1 MSANTPAQI
10 CIKLLRD
17 IKTDALLIY
26 IKTVIEELLE
36 NIKNETYKVDL
47 GYENFN
53 KEIEENIIEL
63 NIKLDKTII
72 NAYELKSFMAY
83 QQMKQTNHKLLP
95 NDEALVFY
103 YNTIVKQIETQL
115 KEGELWIPEQI
126 VLALLSE
133 WVLEEEKSTI
143 FYTFLNDFDY
153 LRLLSYYETAR
164 NNEKNI
170 NLRNNILKM
179 YQISSSMIKRL
190 KNSKY
195 ISTCIQSPFRSRLS
209 ISFFKRIDVSFKG
222 INVLPVA

>member
-10 CIKLLRD
+10 CIKLLRG

-36 NIKNETYKVDL
+36 NIKNETYKIDL

-53 KEIEENIIEL
+53 KKIEENIIEL

-170 NLRNNILKM
+170 NLRENIIRM

-195 ISTCIQSPFRSRLS
+195 KINSSRKS
-209 ISFFKRIDVSFKG
+209 KMRKK
-222 INVLPVA
+222 

>member
-1 MSANTPAQI
+1 MSANNPPQI

-36 NIKNETYKVDL
+36 NIKNEKYKIDL
-47 GYENFN
+47 GFEEFN
-53 KEIEENIIEL
+53 KEIEKNIIEL
-63 NIKLDKTII
+63 NTKLDKTII

-83 QQMKQTNHKLLP
+83 QQLKQSNHKLLP

-103 YNTIVKQIETQL
+103 YNTIVKQIEIQL
-115 KEGELWIPEQI
+115 VEGELWIPEQI

-153 LRLLSYYETAR
+153 LRLLSYYEKAR

-195 ISTCIQSPFRSRLS
+195 KINSSRKS
-209 ISFFKRIDVSFKG
+209 KMRKK
-222 INVLPVA
+222 

>member
-1 MSANTPAQI
+1 MSANNPPQI

-36 NIKNETYKVDL
+36 NIKNEKYKIDL
-47 GYENFN
+47 GFEEFN
-53 KEIEENIIEL
+53 KEIEKNIIEL
-63 NIKLDKTII
+63 NTKLDKTII

-83 QQMKQTNHKLLP
+83 QQLKQSNHKLLP

-115 KEGELWIPEQI
+115 VEGELWIPEQI
-126 VLALLSE
+126 ILALLSE

-153 LRLLSYYETAR
+153 LRLLSYYEKAR

-195 ISTCIQSPFRSRLS
+195 KINSSRKS
-209 ISFFKRIDVSFKG
+209 KMRKK
-222 INVLPVA
+222 

>member
-1 MSANTPAQI
+1 MTCKNRIKP
-10 CIKLLRD
+10 KLLRD

-103 YNTIVKQIETQL
+103 YNTIVKQIETPL

-126 VLALLSE
+126 VLALLCE

-170 NLRNNILKM
+170 NLRENIIRM

-195 ISTCIQSPFRSRLS
+195 KINSSRKS
-209 ISFFKRIDVSFKG
+209 KMRKK
-222 INVLPVA
+222 

>member
-1 MSANTPAQI
+1 MSANNPPQI

-36 NIKNETYKVDL
+36 NIKNEKYKIDL
-47 GYENFN
+47 GYEEFN
-53 KEIEENIIEL
+53 KEIEKNIVEL
-63 NIKLDKTII
+63 NTKLDKTII

-83 QQMKQTNHKLLP
+83 QQLKQSNHKLLP

-115 KEGELWIPEQI
+115 VEGELWIPEQI
-126 VLALLSE
+126 VLSLLSE

-153 LRLLSYYETAR
+153 LKLLGYYEIAR
-164 NNEKNI
+164 NNEKKTSLKYNI
-170 NLRNNILKM
+170 IKM
-179 YQISSSMIKRL
+179 YQISSAMIKRL

-195 ISTCIQSPFRSRLS
+195 KINSSRKS
-209 ISFFKRIDVSFKG
+209 KMRKK
-222 INVLPVA
+222 

>member
-36 NIKNETYKVDL
+36 NIKNEKYKIDL
-47 GYENFN
+47 GFENFN
-53 KEIEENIIEL
+53 KEIEKNIIEL
-63 NIKLDKTII
+63 NTKLDKTII

-83 QQMKQTNHKLLP
+83 QQTKQVNNKLLP

-126 VLALLSE
+126 ILALLSE

-153 LRLLSYYETAR
+153 LKLLGYYETAR

-170 NLRNNILKM
+170 NLKDNIIKM
-179 YQISSSMIKRL
+179 YQISSLMIKRL

-195 ISTCIQSPFRSRLS
+195 KINSSRKS
-209 ISFFKRIDVSFKG
+209 KMRKK
-222 INVLPVA
+222 

>member
-26 IKTVIEELLE
+26 IKTVLEELLE
-36 NIKNETYKVDL
+36 NIKNEKYKIDL
-47 GYENFN
+47 GFDDFN
-53 KEIEENIIEL
+53 KEIEKNIIEL
-63 NIKLDKTII
+63 NTKLDKTII

-83 QQMKQTNHKLLP
+83 QQIKQANNKLLP

-164 NNEKNI
+164 NNEENI
-170 NLRNNILKM
+170 NLKDNIIKM

-195 ISTCIQSPFRSRLS
+195 KINSSRKS
-209 ISFFKRIDVSFKG
+209 KMRKK
-222 INVLPVA
+222 

>member
-126 VLALLSE
+126 VLALLCE

-170 NLRNNILKM
+170 NLRENIIRM

-195 ISTCIQSPFRSRLS
+195 KINSSRKS
-209 ISFFKRIDVSFKG
+209 KMRKK
-222 INVLPVA
+222 

>member
-1 MSANTPAQI
+1 MSANNPPQI

-36 NIKNETYKVDL
+36 NIKNEKYKIDL
-47 GYENFN
+47 GFEEFN
-53 KEIEENIIEL
+53 KEIEKNIIEL
-63 NIKLDKTII
+63 NTKLDKTII

-83 QQMKQTNHKLLP
+83 QQLRQSNHRLLP

-115 KEGELWIPEQI
+115 VEGELWIPEQI

-153 LRLLSYYETAR
+153 LRLLSYYEKAR
-164 NNEKNI
+164 NNEKNS
-170 NLRNNILKM
+170 NLKQNIIKM
-179 YQISSSMIKRL
+179 YQISSSMIKKL
-190 KNSKY
+190 KYSKY
-195 ISTCIQSPFRSRLS
+195 
-209 ISFFKRIDVSFKG
+209 K
-222 INVLPVA
+222 INHTRKSKMRKK

>member
-1 MSANTPAQI
+1 MSANNPPQI

-36 NIKNETYKVDL
+36 NIENEKYKIDL
-47 GYENFN
+47 GFEEFN
-53 KEIEENIIEL
+53 KEIEKNIIEL
-63 NIKLDKTII
+63 NTKLDKTII
-72 NAYELKSFMAY
+72 NAYELKSFMTY
-83 QQMKQTNHKLLP
+83 QQLKQSNHKLLP

-115 KEGELWIPEQI
+115 IEGELWIPEQI

-153 LRLLSYYETAR
+153 LKLLSYYEKAR

-195 ISTCIQSPFRSRLS
+195 KINSSRKS
-209 ISFFKRIDVSFKG
+209 KMRKK
-222 INVLPVA
+222 

>member
-72 NAYELKSFMAY
+72 NSYELKSFMAY

-170 NLRNNILKM
+170 NLRENIIRM

-195 ISTCIQSPFRSRLS
+195 KINSSRKS
-209 ISFFKRIDVSFKG
+209 KMRKK
-222 INVLPVA
+222 

>member
-1 MSANTPAQI
+1 MSANNPPQI

-36 NIKNETYKVDL
+36 NIKNEKYKIDL
-47 GYENFN
+47 GFEEFN
-53 KEIEENIIEL
+53 KEIEKNIIEL
-63 NIKLDKTII
+63 NTKLDKTII

-83 QQMKQTNHKLLP
+83 QQLKQSNHKLLP

-115 KEGELWIPEQI
+115 IEGELWIPEQI
-126 VLALLSE
+126 VLSLLSE

-153 LRLLSYYETAR
+153 LRLLSYYEKAR

-195 ISTCIQSPFRSRLS
+195 KINSSRKS
-209 ISFFKRIDVSFKG
+209 KMRKK
-222 INVLPVA
+222 

>member
-1 MSANTPAQI
+1 MSANNQPQI

-36 NIKNETYKVDL
+36 NIKNEKYKIDL
-47 GYENFN
+47 GFEEFN
-53 KEIEENIIEL
+53 KEIEKNIIEL
-63 NIKLDKTII
+63 NTKLDKTII

-83 QQMKQTNHKLLP
+83 QQLKQSNHKLLP

-115 KEGELWIPEQI
+115 VEGELWIPEQI

-153 LRLLSYYETAR
+153 LRLLSYYEKAR

-195 ISTCIQSPFRSRLS
+195 KINSSRKS
-209 ISFFKRIDVSFKG
+209 KMRKK
-222 INVLPVA
+222 

>member
-36 NIKNETYKVDL
+36 NIKNETYKIDL

-53 KEIEENIIEL
+53 KEIEKNIIEL
-63 NIKLDKTII
+63 NTKLDKTII

-83 QQMKQTNHKLLP
+83 QQTKQVNNKLLP

-126 VLALLSE
+126 ILALLSE
-133 WVLEEEKSTI
+133 WVVEEEKSTI

-170 NLRNNILKM
+170 NLRENIIKM

-195 ISTCIQSPFRSRLS
+195 KINSSRKS
-209 ISFFKRIDVSFKG
+209 KMRKK
-222 INVLPVA
+222 

>member
-72 NAYELKSFMAY
+72 IAYELKSFMAY
-83 QQMKQTNHKLLP
+83 QQMKQSNLILLP
-95 NDEALVFY
+95 NDDALVFY

-126 VLALLSE
+126 VLALLCE

-170 NLRNNILKM
+170 NLRENIIRM

-195 ISTCIQSPFRSRLS
+195 KINSSRKS
-209 ISFFKRIDVSFKG
+209 KMRKK
-222 INVLPVA
+222 

>member
-36 NIKNETYKVDL
+36 NIKNETYKIDL

-53 KEIEENIIEL
+53 KKIEENIIEL

-170 NLRNNILKM
+170 NLRENIIRM

-195 ISTCIQSPFRSRLS
+195 KINSSRKS
-209 ISFFKRIDVSFKG
+209 KMRKK
-222 INVLPVA
+222 

>member
-36 NIKNETYKVDL
+36 NIKNETYKIDL

-53 KEIEENIIEL
+53 KKIEENIIEL

-126 VLALLSE
+126 VLALLCE

-153 LRLLSYYETAR
+153 LRLLSFYEKAR
-164 NNEKNI
+164 NNEKKSNLKQNI
-170 NLRNNILKM
+170 IKM

-195 ISTCIQSPFRSRLS
+195 KINSSRKS
-209 ISFFKRIDVSFKG
+209 KMRKK
-222 INVLPVA
+222 

>member
-1 MSANTPAQI
+1 MSANNPPQI

-36 NIKNETYKVDL
+36 NIENEKYKIDL
-47 GYENFN
+47 GFEEFN
-53 KEIEENIIEL
+53 KEIEKNIIEL
-63 NIKLDKTII
+63 NTKLDKTII
-72 NAYELKSFMAY
+72 NAYELKSFMTY
-83 QQMKQTNHKLLP
+83 QQLKQSNHKLLP

-115 KEGELWIPEQI
+115 VEGELWIPEQI

-153 LRLLSYYETAR
+153 LKLLAFYEKAR
-164 NNEKNI
+164 NNEKNS
-170 NLRNNILKM
+170 NLKQNIIKM
-179 YQISSSMIKRL
+179 YQISSSMIKKL
-190 KNSKY
+190 KYSKY
-195 ISTCIQSPFRSRLS
+195 KINSTRKSKMR
-209 ISFFKRIDVSFKG
+209 KK
-222 INVLPVA
+222 

>member
-170 NLRNNILKM
+170 NLRENIIRM

-195 ISTCIQSPFRSRLS
+195 KINSSRKS
-209 ISFFKRIDVSFKG
+209 KKKKK
-222 INVLPVA
+222 